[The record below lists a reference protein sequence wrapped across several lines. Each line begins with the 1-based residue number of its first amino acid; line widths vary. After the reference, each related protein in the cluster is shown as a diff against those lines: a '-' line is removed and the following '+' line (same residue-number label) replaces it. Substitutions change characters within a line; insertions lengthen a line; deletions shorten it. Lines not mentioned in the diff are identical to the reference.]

1 MSYIEQWK
9 ALSSR
14 IRGLMQAGELHAHY
28 LTVRSSDTYGRA
40 KRLRDQSASILA
52 ALTAFRDRVQH
63 VLPTEASDVISRF
76 LGEVSPLIRGDDS
89 STPDTRQEQVW
100 AALVMLAGF
109 ETEISFVLSDTQQH
123 IRARS
128 ERAFAH
134 LQRLIVV
141 DQATR
146 ARWQAAFKEG
156 EVACE
161 KLGAVHLFLH
171 GIWAFKISATGER
184 TDLVFQE
191 AVSDLSAEER
201 YADGLVLTE
210 WKTAS
215 PGDNAGQRF
224 ADARSQARRYAQG
237 ALAGNELTAYRYAV
251 VVSSPHVLVPADMV
265 EDTLLYR
272 HINIAVDPQ
281 SPSRSRGSRSRVE

>member
-14 IRGLMQAGELHAHY
+14 IRGLMQVGELHAHY

-40 KRLRDQSASILA
+40 KRLRDHSASILT
-52 ALTAFRDRVQH
+52 ALTTFRDRFQH
-63 VLPTEASDVISRF
+63 VLPSEASDVIIRF
-76 LGEVSPLIRGDDS
+76 LGEVTPFIRGDDNG
-89 STPDTRQEQVW
+89 TPDTRQEQVW

-109 ETEISFVLSDTQQH
+109 ETEMSFVLSDTQQH

-141 DQATR
+141 DQTTR
-146 ARWQAAFKEG
+146 AQWQAAFKEG

-161 KLGAVHLFLH
+161 KLGAVHLLLH

-191 AVSDLSAEER
+191 TVSDLTAEER

-210 WKTAS
+210 WKTAA

-237 ALAGNELTAYRYAV
+237 ALAGNELTAYRYAI
-251 VVSSPHVLVPADMV
+251 VVSSQHVPVPADTADGTV
-265 EDTLLYR
+265 VYR
-272 HINIAVDPQ
+272 HINVAVDPQ
-281 SPSRSRGSRSRVE
+281 SPSRSRGSRSHVE